1 MDLIY
6 TDENRIDIGILKDYE
21 LDFEIGSENNFQIT
35 TSTENNVIPMGGYF
49 YFENTEYGG
58 KITTLKIDTTQNRL
72 YYGGRTFYGMLCDK
86 VICPDSGE
94 DYYIVSGDANAII
107 SELID
112 RLGLKELF
120 IASSEKSG
128 LNFLNYKFDRYID
141 CYFGLV
147 KMLKTKN
154 VKLKAMFKDKSVM
167 LTVEPIIDYSNEE
180 FSSDLI
186 NFIIEK
192 NDAPVNHL
200 ICLGQGNL
208 SERTVIDLYID
219 ENGKISQNP
228 HYVGRN
234 EISEVYD
241 YSNVES
247 NDELLKSGTDKL
259 LEYQN
264 FDNIEITIEN
274 SEKDVG
280 DIVGGEEVVT
290 GLKISGEITK
300 KIVKIRNNEA
310 PKFVYEVGNR
320 TVM

>member
-6 TDENRIDIGILKDYE
+6 TDENRIDIEILKDYE
-21 LDFEIGSENNFQIT
+21 LDFEIGSENSFQIT
-35 TSTENNVIPMGGYF
+35 ISAENNVIPMGGYF

-58 KITTLKIDTTQNRL
+58 KITQLKVDTAQNQL
-72 YYGGRTFYGMLCDK
+72 FYGGKTFYGMLCDK
-86 VICPDSGE
+86 VVCPNSGE

-107 SELID
+107 SRLIA
-112 RLGLKELF
+112 RLGLSDLF
-120 IASSEKSG
+120 VASSENSG

-141 CYFGLV
+141 CYSGLV

-154 VKLKAMFKDKSVM
+154 AKLKAMFKDKSVM
-167 LTVEPIIDYSNEE
+167 LTVEPIMDYSNEE

-228 HYVGRN
+228 HYVGLN

-264 FDNIEITIEN
+264 SDNIEITIEN

-280 DIVGGEEVVT
+280 DIVGGDEVVT

-300 KIVKIRNNEA
+300 KKS
-310 PKFVYEVGNR
+310 
-320 TVM
+320 

>member
-141 CYFGLV
+141 CYSGLV

-154 VKLKAMFKDKSVM
+154 AKLKAMFKDKSVM

-228 HYVGRN
+228 HYVGLN

-264 FDNIEITIEN
+264 SDNIEITIEN

>member
-1 MDLIY
+1 M
-6 TDENRIDIGILKDYE
+6 
-21 LDFEIGSENNFQIT
+21 
-35 TSTENNVIPMGGYF
+35 
-49 YFENTEYGG
+49 
-58 KITTLKIDTTQNRL
+58 
-72 YYGGRTFYGMLCDK
+72 
-86 VICPDSGE
+86 ICPNSGE

-107 SELID
+107 SRLIA
-112 RLGLKELF
+112 RLGLSDLF
-120 IASSEKSG
+120 VASSENSG

-141 CYFGLV
+141 CYSGLV

-154 VKLKAMFKDKSVM
+154 AKLKAMFKDKSVM

-228 HYVGRN
+228 HYVGLN

-264 FDNIEITIEN
+264 SDNIEITIEN

-310 PKFVYEVGNR
+310 PKFVYEVGNS

>member
-228 HYVGRN
+228 HYVGLN

-280 DIVGGEEVVT
+280 DIGGEEVVT

>member
-6 TDENRIDIGILKDYE
+6 TDKNRIDIGILKDYE

-58 KITTLKIDTTQNRL
+58 KITTLKVDTTQNRL

-86 VICPDSGE
+86 VICPNSGE

-107 SELID
+107 SRLIA
-112 RLGLKELF
+112 RLGLSDLF
-120 IASSEKSG
+120 VASSEKSG

-141 CYFGLV
+141 CYSGLV

-154 VKLKAMFKDKSVM
+154 AKLKAMFKDKSVM
-167 LTVEPIIDYSNEE
+167 LTVEPIMDYSNEE

-228 HYVGRN
+228 HYVGLN

-264 FDNIEITIEN
+264 SDNIEITIEN

>member
-1 MDLIY
+1 M
-6 TDENRIDIGILKDYE
+6 
-21 LDFEIGSENNFQIT
+21 
-35 TSTENNVIPMGGYF
+35 IPIGGYF

-58 KITTLKIDTTQNRL
+58 KITQLKVDTAQNQL
-72 YYGGRTFYGMLCDK
+72 FYGGKTFYVMLCDK
-86 VICPDSGE
+86 VICPNSGE

-107 SELID
+107 SRLIA
-112 RLGLKELF
+112 RLGLSDLF
-120 IASSEKSG
+120 VASSENSG

-141 CYFGLV
+141 CYSGLV

-154 VKLKAMFKDKSVM
+154 TKLKAMFKDKSVM
-167 LTVEPIIDYSNEE
+167 LTVEPIMDYSNEE

-228 HYVGRN
+228 RYVGLN

-264 FDNIEITIEN
+264 SDNIEITIEN

-280 DIVGGEEVVT
+280 DIVGGDEVVT

-300 KIVKIRNNEA
+300 KKS
-310 PKFVYEVGNR
+310 
-320 TVM
+320 

>member
-192 NDAPVNHL
+192 NDA
-200 ICLGQGNL
+200 
-208 SERTVIDLYID
+208 
-219 ENGKISQNP
+219 
-228 HYVGRN
+228 
-234 EISEVYD
+234 
-241 YSNVES
+241 
-247 NDELLKSGTDKL
+247 
-259 LEYQN
+259 
-264 FDNIEITIEN
+264 
-274 SEKDVG
+274 
-280 DIVGGEEVVT
+280 
-290 GLKISGEITK
+290 
-300 KIVKIRNNEA
+300 
-310 PKFVYEVGNR
+310 NR
-320 TVM
+320 KHQ